1 VNTGVRSNFGNQ
13 AAPRIEEFSVSLP
26 SFLRGG
32 AAAVALTVTV
42 GGALV
47 VGAGVSNAGNA
58 VTGGSGRT
66 LTASLVG
73 ANEVP
78 AGAGSRVGS
87 GEATFTINP
96 GRGEICYNLAFSQ
109 DLGKVVAG
117 HIHKARAGVSGPI
130 VVPFTITGNPTT
142 GCQAISRGLAV
153 DIITDPSGYY
163 ANFHTSTYPK
173 GAVRGQLSK

>member
-1 VNTGVRSNFGNQ
+1 LASAHDG
-13 AAPRIEEFSVSLP
+13 AAGEGEVALDP
-26 SFLRGG
+26 G

-73 ANEVP
+73 ANEVTSM
-78 AGAGSRVGS
+78 GGSPVGS

-117 HIHKARAGVSGPI
+117 HIHKARAGVGGPI
-130 VVPFTITGNPTT
+130 VVPFNVAAGNNPTT
-142 GCQAISRGLAV
+142 GCQAITRGLAV

-163 ANFHTSTYPK
+163 ANFHTSTYPM

>member
-1 VNTGVRSNFGNQ
+1 MSF
-13 AAPRIEEFSVSLP
+13 P

-66 LTASLVG
+66 LSASLVG

-78 AGAGSRVGS
+78 SGAGSPVGS

-96 GRGEICYNLAFSQ
+96 GRGEICFNLASQ
-109 DLGKVVAG
+109 GLGTVKAG
-117 HIHKARAGVSGPI
+117 HIHKAHAGVNGPI

-142 GCQAISRGLAV
+142 GCQTITRELAV
-153 DIITDPSGYY
+153 DIITDPTGYY
-163 ANFHTSTYPK
+163 ANFHTTAFPK